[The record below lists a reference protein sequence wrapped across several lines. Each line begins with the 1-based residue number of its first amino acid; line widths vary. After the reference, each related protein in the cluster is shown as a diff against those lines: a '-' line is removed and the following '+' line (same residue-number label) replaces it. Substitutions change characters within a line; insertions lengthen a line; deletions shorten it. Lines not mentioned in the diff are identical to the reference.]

1 MEEED
6 HIHSTQ
12 LTALYAALAAA
23 AMAARLLPLQLSLS
37 LFILTFSL
45 STLSLILLSHN
56 ASIYRHFMATFSST
70 CQLWWDKQA
79 LKYATNCGM
88 NGATTKY
95 STKHSGGWDICHN
108 NDNLL
113 TITPFAICMGNCPLA
128 SSAQACILHLF
139 QASILRA
146 SSTQHSHSSVS
157 TMLGPE

>member
-70 CQLWWDKQA
+70 CQLIWWDNQA
-79 LKYATNCGM
+79 LKYAINCGM
-88 NGATTKY
+88 NRATL
-95 STKHSGGWDICHN
+95 SIPLSIVVGGTFA
-108 NDNLL
+108 
-113 TITPFAICMGNCPLA
+113 TIMTI
-128 SSAQACILHLF
+128 S
-139 QASILRA
+139 
-146 SSTQHSHSSVS
+146 
-157 TMLGPE
+157 